1 MEGHVSESVTIRFEK
16 SSGDQIEVQARHGC
30 SVMEAAIMNNVA
42 GIEAECGGA
51 CICATCHVYCDHI
64 DEGVLAE
71 MSSEEDDMLDMV
83 AGERRPT
90 SRLSCQLR
98 VSDNLKDA
106 VFILPESA
114 F

>member
-1 MEGHVSESVTIRFEK
+1 MESHVSGAVTIRFK
-16 SSGDQIEVQARHGC
+16 RSSGDQIEVQARHGC

-64 DEGVLAE
+64 EDGVLGE
-71 MSSEEDDMLDMV
+71 MSAEEDDMLDMV

-98 VSDNLKDA
+98 VSDGLRDA
-106 VFILPESA
+106 VFILPESV